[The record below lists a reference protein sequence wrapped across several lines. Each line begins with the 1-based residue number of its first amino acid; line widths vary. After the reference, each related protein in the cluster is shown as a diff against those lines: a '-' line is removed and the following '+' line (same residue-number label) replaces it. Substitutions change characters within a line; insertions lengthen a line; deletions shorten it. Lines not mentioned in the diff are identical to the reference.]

1 MAAVA
6 LLCLDLVL
14 TVSIFNARLLTPLQA
29 GADCQV
35 QCDSWRDG
43 VHIAGSVLAL
53 VVVAAHRALR
63 LCALGGTRI
72 SGSAAVAVL
81 VVLAVLVLLF
91 SWCARGVLVLVVCAC
106 CTRARGVHVLCSWCC
121 ASGTVLVVL

>member
-81 VVLAVLVLLF
+81 VVLVAGIASCAVDVVFCSALLVPHD
-91 SWCARGVLVLVVCAC
+91 R
-106 CTRARGVHVLCSWCC
+106 
-121 ASGTVLVVL
+121 